1 MLDRIL
7 VPLEGSA
14 LAECVLP
21 HAKAVAQS
29 MGAHLLFIHV
39 VEQKKSD
46 SALQVDPLNWY
57 LQKAEAQSY
66 IDQVSQQWQLS
77 NLSVTNVLLEGPPAE
92 RVVEYAHDHDVDLVV
107 LSNQSESGVAQK
119 VIWQVCKSIML
130 VRAEWPVDNPPDSAL
145 ADMRY
150 SRILVPLDGSLR
162 AESVLPIA
170 ARLAQYHQAELL
182 LVHVVARPQM
192 VQPHSLTPDDTVL
205 LEQITQRNLAAAT
218 HYLEQLQRRLP
229 SEAQTRSI
237 VSDNVIASLHE
248 LVEQKKVDLVILGAH
263 GHSGGSQRPYGN
275 VVTNF
280 ITYGSVPLLI
290 IQDLPP
296 DKTKPLPAGNAT
308 ATYSFSQTVG
318 GQPFVNANYAH

>member
-21 HAKAVAQS
+21 HARAVALAV
-29 MGAHLLFIHV
+29 GAHLLFIHV

-57 LQKAEAQSY
+57 LQKVEAQSY
-66 IDQVSQQWQLS
+66 MDHVSQQWQQSSLS
-77 NLSVTNVLLEGPPAE
+77 ITNVLLEGPPAE

-119 VIWQVCKSIML
+119 VIWQVYKSVML
-130 VRAEWPVDNPPDSAL
+130 VRAQWPVANSPDSARI
-145 ADMRY
+145 DMRY
-150 SRILVPLDGSLR
+150 GRIFVPLDGSLR

-170 ARLAQYHQAELL
+170 TRLAQHHQAELL
-182 LVHVVARPQM
+182 LVHVVARPEM
-192 VQPHSLTPDDTVL
+192 VQPHALTPDHAVL
-205 LEQITQRNLAAAT
+205 LEQITQRSLAAAT
-218 HYLEQLQRRLP
+218 DYLEQLQRRLP
-229 SEAQTRSI
+229 PEAQTRAV

-248 LVEQKKVDLVILGAH
+248 LVEQEKVDLVILGAH

-280 ITYGSVPLLI
+280 ITYGTVPLLI
-290 IQDLPP
+290 IQDLPS
-296 DKTKPLPAGNAT
+296 DKTKPLPVGNAA
-308 ATYSFSQTVG
+308 ATPAFSQATG
-318 GQPFVNANYAH
+318 GQPFANANYAH